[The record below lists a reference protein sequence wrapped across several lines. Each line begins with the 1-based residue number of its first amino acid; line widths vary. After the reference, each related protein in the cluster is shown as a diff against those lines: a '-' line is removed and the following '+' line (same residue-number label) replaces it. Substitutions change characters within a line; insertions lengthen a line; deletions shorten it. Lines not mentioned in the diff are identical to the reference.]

1 MLLLQREQR
10 KQYYRNF
17 TGSPLGAALTFR
29 KGRKNIMYFT
39 GKENVAVEVAEKK
52 QNKAVEGYVKQ
63 FAKRETEKYKGK
75 RKQK

>member
-29 KGRKNIMYFT
+29 KGRKNNMYFT
-39 GKENVAVEVAEKK
+39 GKENVAVEVAEKN
-52 QNKAVEGYVKQ
+52 QNKAVEGYAKQ
-63 FAKRETEKYKGK
+63 FAKSEIKKYKGK